1 MPCQEVSSYEESEVE
16 VKSERSIEARRVL
29 NEVKLEMQNG
39 EGQRSE
45 RSVGAQKLLEEVKL
59 EMKNNADMKKV
70 VN

>member
-1 MPCQEVSSYEESEVE
+1 
-16 VKSERSIEARRVL
+16 
-29 NEVKLEMQNG
+29 MQNG